1 MELRVESNS
10 DNMEAL
16 FTEKLLLEYLS
27 DNYNSVQD
35 KLRELDQLKASGK
48 KGDWQVKTNVLIQQ
62 VSNNDFRVMKWSE
75 IYQLIRKHVK
85 Y

>member
-48 KGDWQVKTNVLIQQ
+48 KGDWQVKTNALIQQ

-75 IYQLIRKHVK
+75 IYKLIRENVK